1 MYMEFEI
8 LFQNE
13 KFKIIEFLGNVYIDI
28 PKEGVPY
35 VSFNNEEKFYP
46 IRGFFSSECQ
56 VKVNPENNI
65 LVLFFEKEIS
75 LYEIVTFTNL
85 ISAKSSTL
93 MSIRDDE
100 DDIYLRVLMK
110 L

>member
-1 MYMEFEI
+1 MCMNFEV

-28 PKEGVPY
+28 PKEGIPY
-35 VSFNNEEKFYP
+35 VAFGDEKFYP

>member
-1 MYMEFEI
+1 MCMNFEV

-28 PKEGVPY
+28 PKEGIPY
-35 VSFNNEEKFYP
+35 VAFGDEKFYP
-46 IRGFFSSECQ
+46 IRGFFYSEPQ
-56 VKVNPENNI
+56 VSVNPENNT
-65 LVLFFEKEIS
+65 LVLFFELEVS

-85 ISAKSSTL
+85 ISAKSNTL
-93 MSIRDDE
+93 MPIRDDE

>member
-1 MYMEFEI
+1 MYMNFEV

-28 PKEGVPY
+28 PKEGIPY
-35 VSFNNEEKFYP
+35 VAFGDEKFYP

-56 VKVNPENNI
+56 VSVNPENDV
-65 LVLFFEKEIS
+65 LVLFFESEVS
-75 LYEIVTFTNL
+75 LYEIITFTKLVN
-85 ISAKSSTL
+85 AKSNFL
-93 MSIRDDE
+93 RPIRNDE
-100 DDIYLRVLMK
+100 DDIYLRILMN